1 MTHRKRNI
9 PLSAA
14 LVLFAGIA
22 LYACGGGQD
31 DGAAQSLVVGDD
43 SVELPAAREEAE
55 HAFCR
60 GQSNSHDQAH
70 TRDQRD
76 RDEARRAFCRG
87 KSNFHDRTLAGLG
100 GNGRACSDCHM
111 DAEHFQLTP
120 AAAQARLAQMTM
132 TGVDDPLFRAI
143 DADDFR
149 VNGAAAHDF
158 TNLTQNGLIR
168 VTIPLPANVK
178 LLDCGSTVPCPAT
191 ARPTGET
198 VADVWRSVPSI
209 FDVKIT
215 GPDGVDPASLRG
227 PNPSGGYQLDG
238 RIDTLQNQALSALRN
253 HAGIAVDPPA
263 GFLDD
268 LAAFQ
273 STQFSSPRVKV
284 LSKAMDAGTSPLPDP
299 DPDLNALETA
309 GKAVFNRSC
318 AQCHGNLA
326 GHPSGST
333 PIMQGTPG
341 TPTALIRYHTIAST
355 CPRPVDTVSPPR
367 FVFKACSPSQMA
379 NVRTYEITNSGV
391 APSGTPCG
399 GASPQPACVTRV
411 TSSDPGRMLLT
422 GYPVPGG
429 PGDIEHFDNP
439 SLRGISRTAPY
450 FHNNTAATLEEVL
463 EHYTAFFKRVAIQA
477 PAAPLLTTQ
486 PGVIPPVHDRPFIDA
501 EVPAL
506 LAYLRKL

>member
-1 MTHRKRNI
+1 MKKNHYKSQ
-9 PLSAA
+9 LAAA
-14 LVLFAGIA
+14 LAVLGGITVSS
-22 LYACGGGQD
+22 CGGGQND
-31 DGAAQSLVVGDD
+31 STATADACAQAD
-43 SVELPAAREEAE
+43 ST
-55 HAFCR
+55 FCR
-60 GQSNSHDQAH
+60 GQANF
-70 TRDQRD
+70 RD
-76 RDEARRAFCRG
+76 RA
-87 KSNFHDRTLAGLG
+87 LAGLG

-111 DAEHFQLTP
+111 ESDNFQLTP
-120 AAAQARLAQMTM
+120 AAAQARFAQMTM
-132 TGVDDPLFRAI
+132 TGIDDPLFRPI

-149 VNGAAAHDF
+149 VNGAAARDF
-158 TNLTQNGLIR
+158 TNLTQLGLVRI
-168 VTIPLPANVK
+168 TLPLPANVK
-178 LLDCGSTVPCPAT
+178 LLDCGATVPCPAS
-191 ARPTGET
+191 ALPTSET
-198 VADVWRSVPSI
+198 VADVWRSTPSI
-209 FDVKIT
+209 FDVDIT
-215 GPDGVDPASLRG
+215 GPDDVAPASPRG
-227 PNPSGGYQLDG
+227 PNQSGGYQLDG

-253 HAGIAVDPPA
+253 HAGITVEPLAS
-263 GFLDD
+263 FLDD
-268 LAAFQ
+268 LATFQ
-273 STQFSSPRVKV
+273 KTKFSSPSVKA
-284 LSKAMDAGTSPLPDP
+284 LSDAMATGTTPLPDP
-299 DPDLNALETA
+299 DPVLNALETA
-309 GKAVFNRSC
+309 GKVVFNRSC
-318 AQCHGNLA
+318 AQCHGNLD

-333 PIMQGTPG
+333 PILQGTPG
-341 TPTALIRYHTIAST
+341 TPTALIRYHTIASA

-367 FVFKACSPSQMA
+367 FVFKACNASQMA

-399 GASPQPACVTRV
+399 GAPPQPACVTRV

-486 PGVIPPVHDRPFIDA
+486 PGVTPPVIDRPFTDA

>member
-1 MTHRKRNI
+1 MKQNHCKSQ
-9 PLSAA
+9 LAAA
-14 LVLFAGIA
+14 LVLFGVVVVG
-22 LYACGGGQD
+22 ACGGGGGEAD
-31 DGAAQSLVVGDD
+31 SVALVAAQAEADQRD
-43 SVELPAAREEAE
+43 QAEARR
-55 HAFCR
+55 AFCR
-60 GQSNSHDQAH
+60 GQSNSHDP

-76 RDEARRAFCRG
+76 QAEARRAFCRG
-87 KSNFHDRTLAGLG
+87 MSNFHDRTLAGLG

-120 AAAQARLAQMTM
+120 AAAQARLAKMTM

-158 TNLTQNGLIR
+158 TNLTQNGLVRI
-168 VTIPLPANVK
+168 TIALPANVK
-178 LLDCGSTVPCPAT
+178 LLDCGATVPCPAS
-191 ARPTGET
+191 ARPTSET

-209 FDVKIT
+209 RDVAIT
-215 GPDGVDPASLRG
+215 GPDGVDPAASRG
-227 PNPSGGYQLDG
+227 PNLRGGYQLDG

-253 HAGIAVDPPA
+253 HAGIAIDPPA
-263 GFLDD
+263 SFLDD
-268 LAAFQ
+268 LASFQ
-273 STQFSSPRVKV
+273 STQFSSPRVKA
-284 LSKAMDAGTSPLPDP
+284 LSDAITAGTSPLPDP
-299 DPDLNALETA
+299 DPVLNDLETA
-309 GKAVFNRSC
+309 GKSVFNRSC
-318 AQCHGNLA
+318 AQCHGNQA

-333 PIMQGTPG
+333 PIAQGTAG
-341 TPTALIRYHTIAST
+341 TPTALIRYHAIQST

-367 FVFKACSPSQMA
+367 FVFKACSASQME

-391 APSGTPCG
+391 APSGTTCG
-399 GASPQPACVTRV
+399 GAAPQPACVTRV
-411 TSSDPGRMLLT
+411 TTSDPGRMLLT

-486 PGVIPPVHDRPFIDA
+486 PGVVPPVQDRPFTDA